1 MPLVITP
8 CVRVSSAPAHTPAG
22 KDANEFALY
31 AHWSLATI
39 KSQAIFSIS
48 QLIPWVIWIC
58 CCRVSGAFC
67 QRLPVVCLSRK
78 LREVLSLLPWA
89 LGLASEAHQLTICWR
104 WLTLVNIGKAAS
116 EYALF
121 SLGARWE
128 PIRVSAPIDAP
139 TLLSIEK
146 VKKELC

>member
-1 MPLVITP
+1 MPSEWSVLSTSAR
-8 CVRVSSAPAHTPAG
+8 RVSLPQTAG
-22 KDANEFALY
+22 GF
-31 AHWSLATI
+31 
-39 KSQAIFSIS
+39 
-48 QLIPWVIWIC
+48 
-58 CCRVSGAFC
+58 
-67 QRLPVVCLSRK
+67 
-78 LREVLSLLPWA
+78 SLLPWA